1 MLKNLFLSLFDL
13 LTTAFMKTTFVAKTL
28 LSFFLLL
35 SFWVSAQ
42 KSDRELILI
51 DKDWRFSFGHLYDTE
66 KDFGHATGYFSY
78 LTKTGFGDG
87 PAAKDFDD
95 RAWRKLDLPH
105 DWAVEQPFSESASFS
120 HGFKAAGKNYPE
132 KSIGWYRKKINIP
145 ESDLDKIISIKFD
158 GVFRNSKV
166 FFNGFYLGTEQSGY
180 NGFEYDVTAYVNY
193 GGENTIVVRADA
205 SMEEGW
211 FYEGAGIYRHVYL
224 QKTNSVH
231 IKANGTYVTSE
242 FKNNEADVIAAVSI
256 ENKGNYKGSIEIV
269 QTIFDNEKKQIA
281 TFSESLLAPEFY
293 KTITHHSKFY
303 VENPKLWDIDSPNLY
318 RLVTQIKQNEKLI
331 DSYETTFGIRTIAF
345 DPENGFFLNGK
356 SLKLKGTNNH
366 QDHAGVGTALPD
378 EIQYYRIKKLKEMG
392 SNAYRCSHHPPTPEL
407 LKACDEL
414 GMLVIDETRLM
425 GINDYHLND
434 LQRMMERDRNHP
446 SIFCWSVGN
455 EEWNIEGGI
464 VGERIT
470 NVMQNFAKSIDPT
483 RPVTVGIS
491 SGFKSGISSV
501 VEIMGYNY
509 LGNGDIDAHRNQF
522 KNQPGMGTE
531 EGSTFATRGI
541 YFTDDAKHYQSA
553 YDKKPRPTFYSIEE
567 GWKFYAERPYLAG
580 MFIWTGFDYRGEPT
594 PYGWPSVTS
603 YFGMMD
609 VCGFPKDNVF
619 YLKSWWGKE
628 PVLHLLPHWNWSGME
643 GTAIDVWAYSNCD
656 EVELFL
662 NKKSLGKKK
671 MEQNGHLE
679 WKVNYSP
686 GTLEAVGYKN
696 DKKVLSEIQKT
707 TGKVEKIKLS
717 LDKENVAKG
726 NVSVVTVEVT
736 DKNGLHVPTA
746 NDEIEFA
753 IKGGKILGVGNGNPT
768 SLENDQFIDNLALVS
783 ITNFQEQKGT
793 TAVLPQQLSNYSES
807 EWITAF
813 KDRDYKKQ
821 VPSYIY
827 RGEFELKSNS
837 VKNTVSFFYKKIGV
851 ENVVFVNGTKVEPST
866 EDAQKYTFNTAILK
880 EGKNTIYIVATPLQ
894 KVKDWDVMN
903 TDPGVIQV
911 ITPAEPWKRK
921 LFNGYVQ
928 IIIQKEDN
936 AKEFVLSASAK
947 GLQTGI
953 LKLK

>member
-1 MLKNLFLSLFDL
+1 MKILFSR
-13 LTTAFMKTTFVAKTL
+13 T
-28 LSFFLLL
+28 FLLL
-35 SFWVSAQ
+35 FIVLSDLSFAQ
-42 KSDRELILI
+42 NKSDRELILI
-51 DKDWRFSFGHLYDTE
+51 DKDWRFSFGHLYDTQ

-105 DWAVEQPFSESASFS
+105 DWAVEQPFGESGSFS

-132 KSIGWYRKKINIP
+132 KSIGWYRKKINVP
-145 ESDLDKIISIKFD
+145 ESDLGKIISIQFD

-166 FFNGFYLGTEQSGY
+166 FFNGYYLGTTESGY
-180 NGFEYDVTAYVNY
+180 NAFEYDVTAYVNY

-224 QKTNSVH
+224 KKTNPIHVDQ
-231 IKANGTYVTSE
+231 NGTFVTSE
-242 FKNNEADVIAAVSI
+242 LINNDATITAAI
-256 ENKGNYKGSIEIV
+256 TIKNKGKFKGSIDVV
-269 QTIFDNEKKQIA
+269 QKILDAQNKQVAIS
-281 TFSESLLAPEFY
+281 SENILAPEFY
-293 KTITHHSKFY
+293 KTIDYSSKLRI
-303 VENPKLWDIDSPNLY
+303 ENPLLWDIDLPNLY
-318 RLVTQIKQNEKLI
+318 QLITEIKKEGKII
-331 DSYETTFGIRTIAF
+331 DSYKTSFGIRTIKF
-345 DPENGFFLNGK
+345 DSEKGFFLNGK
-356 SLKLKGTNNH
+356 SIKLKGTNNH
-366 QDHAGVGTALPD
+366 QDHAGIGTALPD

-434 LQRMMERDRNHP
+434 LERMMKRDRNHP

-455 EEWNIEGGI
+455 EEWNIEGNI

-470 NVMQNFAKSIDPT
+470 NVMQDFAKTIDPT

-509 LGNGDIDAHRNQF
+509 LGNGDIDAHRNEF
-522 KNQPGMGTE
+522 KKQPGMGTE

-567 GWKFYAERPYLAG
+567 GWKFYAKRPYLAG

-643 GTAIDVWAYSNCD
+643 GKEITVWAYSNCD

-671 MEQNGHLE
+671 MEINSHLE
-679 WKVNYSP
+679 WKVSYSP
-686 GTLEAVGYKN
+686 GTLEAIGYKN
-696 DKKVLSEIQKT
+696 GKKVLTAVQRT
-707 TGKVEKIKLS
+707 TGKAENIKLK
-717 LDKENVAKG
+717 LDKENVLKG
-726 NVSVVTVEVT
+726 NVAVVTVEAT
-736 DKNGLHVPTA
+736 DKNGLNVPTA
-746 NDEIEFA
+746 NDEITFS
-753 IKGGKILGVGNGNPT
+753 IKGGKILGVGNGDPT
-768 SLENDQFIDNLALVS
+768 SLESDQFIDDISLVAIANLK
-783 ITNFQEQKGT
+783 EQKMAN
-793 TAVLPQQLSNYSES
+793 AVLSQQLSNFEEN
-807 EWITAF
+807 EWTEAF

-821 VPSYIY
+821 APSYIY
-827 RGEFELKSNS
+827 KGEFELKNNALTN
-837 VKNTVSFFYKKIGV
+837 KVSFFYKKIGV
-851 ENVVFVNGTKVEPST
+851 ETVVFINGNKVEAST
-866 EDAQKYTFNTAILK
+866 DDAQKYILNSNILK
-880 EGKNTIYIVATPLQ
+880 QGKNTIHIAATPLQ
-894 KVKDWDVMN
+894 KIKDWDVMN
-903 TDPGVIQV
+903 TNPGIIQV
-911 ITPAEPWKRK
+911 ITPAEPCKRK
-921 LFNGYVQ
+921 LFNGYAQ

-936 AKEFVLSASAK
+936 TKEVVLSASAK
-947 GLQTGI
+947 GLKMTTLS
-953 LKLK
+953 LK

>member
-1 MLKNLFLSLFDL
+1 
-13 LTTAFMKTTFVAKTL
+13 MKTTFTQK
-28 LSFFLLL
+28 SIFYFFLLC
-35 SFWVSAQ
+35 SFHLLAQ
-42 KSDRELILI
+42 NKSGRELFLI
-51 DKDWRFSFGHLYDTE
+51 DKDWRFSFGHLYDTK
-66 KDFGHATGYFSY
+66 KDFGHAEGYFSY

-87 PAAKDFDD
+87 PAASGFDD
-95 RAWRKLDLPH
+95 RAWRKLNLPH
-105 DWAVEQPFSESASFS
+105 DWAVEQPFSENASFS
-120 HGFKAAGKNYPE
+120 HGFKSAGKNFPE

-145 ESDLDKIISIKFD
+145 NEDLGKIISLKFD

-166 FFNGFYLGTEQSGY
+166 FFNGFYLGTEESGY

-193 GGENTIVVRADA
+193 GGENTIVVRVDA

-224 QKTNSVH
+224 QKTNPLHV
-231 IKANGTYVTSE
+231 AQNGTYVTSE
-242 FKNNEADVIAAVSI
+242 ITNDNALITAEVKLL
-256 ENKGNYKGSIEIV
+256 NKGHFKGNVEIN
-269 QTIFDNEKKQIA
+269 QTVLDASGKQVA
-281 TFSESLLAPEFY
+281 TNSENVTAPEFY
-293 KTITHHSKFY
+293 KTNTFSSKLN
-303 VENPKLWDIDSPNLY
+303 VKNPLLWDIDSPNLY
-318 RLVTQIKQNEKLI
+318 QLVTEIKSEGKVI
-331 DSYETTFGIRTIAF
+331 DQYKTSFGIRTIKF

-356 SLKLKGTNNH
+356 HVKLKGTNNH
-366 QDHAGVGTALPD
+366 QDHAGIGTALPD
-378 EIQYYRIKKLKEMG
+378 EIQYYRIAKLKAMG

-407 LKACDEL
+407 LDACDKL

-455 EEWNIEGGI
+455 EEWQIEGGI
-464 VGERIT
+464 TGERIT
-470 NVMQNFAKSIDPT
+470 NTMQDFSKSIDPT

-522 KNQPGMGTE
+522 KQQPGMGTE

-643 GTAIDVWAYSNCD
+643 GKEIDVWAYSNCD

-671 MEQNGHLE
+671 MEQNSHLE
-679 WKVNYSP
+679 WKVNYTP

-696 DKKVLSEIQKT
+696 GKKVLSDIRKT
-707 TGKVEKIKLS
+707 TGKPENIKLS
-717 LDKENVAKG
+717 LDKENVLKG
-726 NVSVVTVEVT
+726 NVSVVTVETT
-736 DKNGLHVPTA
+736 DKNGLHIPTA
-746 NDEIEFA
+746 NDEIMFS
-753 IKGGKILGVGNGNPT
+753 IKGGKILGVGNGDPT
-768 SLENDQFIDNLALVS
+768 SLESDQFIDDIALVAIS
-783 ITNFQEQKGT
+783 NFMEQKET
-793 TAVLPQQLSNYSES
+793 TASLPQQLRNYSEN
-807 EWITAF
+807 EWTEAF
-813 KDRDYKKQ
+813 KNRDYKKQ
-821 VPSYIY
+821 APSYIY
-827 RGEFELKSNS
+827 KGEFDLKNNSTSN
-837 VKNTVSFFYKKIGV
+837 VVSFFYKKIGV
-851 ENVVFVNGTKVEPST
+851 ETVVFVNGNKVEPSK
-866 EDAQKYTFNTAILK
+866 EDFQKYVLNSAILK
-880 EGKNTIYIVATPLQ
+880 QGKNTIHIAATPLQ
-894 KVKDWDVMN
+894 KIKDWDVMN
-903 TDPGVIQV
+903 TDPGIIQV
-911 ITPAEPWKRK
+911 ITPAESWKRK
-921 LFNGYVQ
+921 LFNGYAQ
-928 IIIQKEDN
+928 IIIQKDEN
-936 AKEFVLSASAK
+936 AKEVVLSASAK
-947 GLQTGI
+947 GLRATS
-953 LKLK
+953 LKN

>member
-1 MLKNLFLSLFDL
+1 
-13 LTTAFMKTTFVAKTL
+13 MKTTFTQRAIL
-28 LSFFLLL
+28 FFFLFLLL
-35 SFWVSAQ
+35 PITAQNKSA
-42 KSDRELILI
+42 RELILI
-51 DKDWRFSFGHLYDTE
+51 DKDWRFSLGHLYDAK
-66 KDFGHATGYFSY
+66 KDFGHAEGYFSY

-87 PAAKDFDD
+87 PAASGFDD

-105 DWAVEQPFSESASFS
+105 DWAVEQSFSESASFS
-120 HGFKAAGKNYPE
+120 HGFKSAGKSFPE
-132 KSIGWYRKKINIP
+132 KSIGWYRKKITIP
-145 ESDLDKIISIKFD
+145 NSDLGKIISLKFD
-158 GVFRNSKV
+158 GIFRNSKV
-166 FFNGFYLGTEQSGY
+166 FFNGFYLGTEHSGY
-180 NGFEYDVTAYVNY
+180 NGFEYDVSAYVNY
-193 GGENTIVVRADA
+193 GGENTISVRVDA

-224 QKTNSVH
+224 QKTNPIYV
-231 IKANGTYVTSE
+231 KTNGTFVTSE
-242 FKNNEADVIAAVSI
+242 IKGTNAEITAEVSI
-256 ENKGNYKGSIEIV
+256 ENKGNSKVDLEIV
-269 QTIFDNEKKQIA
+269 QTIFDASNKQIS
-281 TFSESLLAPEFY
+281 TNSEKVSAPEFY
-293 KTITHHSKFY
+293 KKANYSSKLN
-303 VENPKLWDIDSPNLY
+303 VKNPLLWNVDNPNLY
-318 RLVTQIKQNEKLI
+318 RLVTEIKQNEKLI
-331 DSYETTFGIRTIAF
+331 DSYETAFGIRTIKF

-356 SLKLKGTNNH
+356 PLKLKGTNNH
-366 QDHAGVGTALPD
+366 QDHAGIGTALPD

-455 EEWNIEGGI
+455 EEWQIEGGI
-464 VGERIT
+464 IGERIT
-470 NVMQNFAKSIDPT
+470 NIMQNFAKSIDST

-522 KNQPGMGTE
+522 KQQPGMGTE

-628 PVLHLLPHWNWSGME
+628 PVLHVLPHWNWSGME
-643 GTAIDVWAYSNCD
+643 GKEIDVWAYSNCD

-679 WKVNYSP
+679 WKVKYAP

-696 DKKVLSEIQKT
+696 GKKILTDIQKT
-707 TGKVEKIKLS
+707 TGREENIKLS
-717 LDKENVAKG
+717 LDKENVLKA

-746 NDEIEFA
+746 NNEISFS
-753 IKGGKILGVGNGNPT
+753 ITGGKILGVGNGDPT
-768 SLENDQFIDNLALVS
+768 SLESDQFIDDIRLLS
-783 ITNFQEQKGT
+783 IINFMEQKGR
-793 TAVLPQQLSNYSES
+793 TASLPQQLPNFPQN
-807 EWITAF
+807 EWKEAF

-821 VPSYIY
+821 APSYIY
-827 RGEFELKSNS
+827 KGEFDLKNNS
-837 VKNTVSFFYKKIGV
+837 DSIVVSFFYKKIGV
-851 ENVVFVNGTKVEPST
+851 ETVVFVNGNKVEPSA
-866 EDAQKYTFNTAILK
+866 EDAQKYILNSAILK
-880 EGKNTIYIVATPLQ
+880 EGKNTIHIATTPLQ
-894 KVKDWDVMN
+894 KIKDWDVMN
-903 TDPGVIQV
+903 TDPGIIQI
-911 ITPAEPWKRK
+911 ITPAESWKRK
-921 LFNGYVQ
+921 LFNGYAQ
-928 IIIQKEDN
+928 IIIQNEEN
-936 AKEFVLSASAK
+936 AKEVVLSASAK
-947 GLQTGI
+947 GLKAGS
-953 LKLK
+953 LSFK

>member
-1 MLKNLFLSLFDL
+1 MKSIFLHRIILSILYLISFITAAQNQSERDL
-13 LTTAFMKTTFVAKTL
+13 T
-28 LSFFLLL
+28 
-35 SFWVSAQ
+35 
-42 KSDRELILI
+42 LI
-51 DKDWRFSFGHLYDTE
+51 DKDWRFSFGHLYDTQ
-66 KDFGHATGYFSY
+66 KDFNHATGYFSY

-87 PAAKDFDD
+87 PAAQNFDD

-105 DWAVEQPFSESASFS
+105 DWAVEQPFSEKASFS
-120 HGFKAAGKNYPE
+120 HGFKTAGKGFPE
-132 KSIGWYRKKINIP
+132 KSIGWYRKKISIP
-145 ESDLDKIISIKFD
+145 ETDKGRIISLKFD

-166 FFNGFYLGTEQSGY
+166 FFNGFFLGTEESGY

-224 QKTNSVH
+224 QKTNPIH
-231 IKANGTYVTSE
+231 IAANGTYVTSE
-242 FKNNEADVIAAVSI
+242 IQNDNAEVTAQVTI
-256 ENKGNYKGSIEIV
+256 ENKGNYKGAIEIV
-269 QTIFDNEKKQIA
+269 QSILDAEAKQIA
-281 TFSESLLAPEFY
+281 TTSENTSAPGFY
-293 KTITHHSKFY
+293 KTVNYTSKLK
-303 VENPKLWDIDSPNLY
+303 VNNPLLWDLENPNLY
-318 RLVTQIKQNEKLI
+318 RLITEIRQGGKTI
-331 DSYETTFGIRTIAF
+331 DRYETSFGIRTIKF
-345 DPENGFFLNGK
+345 DAEKGFFLNGK
-356 SLKLKGTNNH
+356 SVKLKGTNNH
-366 QDHAGVGTALPD
+366 QDHAGIGTALPD
-378 EIQYYRIKKLKEMG
+378 ELQYYRIKKLKQMG

-434 LQRMMERDRNHP
+434 LKRMIERDRNHP

-470 NVMQNFAKSIDPT
+470 NVMQDFTKSIDST

-509 LGNGDIDAHRNQF
+509 LGNGDIDAHRNEF
-522 KNQPGMGTE
+522 RHQPGMGTE

-541 YFTDDAKHYQSA
+541 YFDDEAKHYKSA

-628 PVLHLLPHWNWSGME
+628 PVLHIMPHWNWAGME
-643 GTAIDVWAYSNCD
+643 GKEIDVWVHSNCE

-662 NKKSLGKKK
+662 NRKSLGKKK
-671 MEQNGHLE
+671 MEVNSHLE
-679 WKVNYSP
+679 WKVKYIP
-686 GTLEAVGYKN
+686 GTLEAIGYKN
-696 DKKVLSEIQKT
+696 GKKVLSETQKT
-707 TGKVEKIKLS
+707 VGIAEKIKLS
-717 LDKENVAKG
+717 VDKENQTNSSV
-726 NVSVVTVEVT
+726 VVVTVEST
-736 DKNGLHVPTA
+736 DKKGLNVPTA
-746 NDEIEFA
+746 NHEITFS

-768 SLENDQFIDNLALVS
+768 SLEKDQFIDDMELLP
-783 ITNFQEQKGT
+783 ITNFEEKKLASADSDQKVT
-793 TAVLPQQLSNYSES
+793 DSDNDWKV
-807 EWITAF
+807 AF
-813 KDRDYKKQ
+813 KDRDYKNQ
-821 VPSYIY
+821 APAYVY
-827 RGEFELKSNS
+827 RGKFELKNNIAT
-837 VKNTVSFFYKKIGV
+837 NTVTFFYKKIGV
-851 ENVVFVNGTKVEPST
+851 NAVIFVNGNRIAPTK
-866 EDAQKYTFNTAILK
+866 EDDQKYIFGSNVLK
-880 EGKNTIYIVATPLQ
+880 QGTNTIQIIAPPLQ

-903 TDPGVIQV
+903 TDPGIIQV
-911 ITPAEPWKRK
+911 ITPAETWKRK
-921 LFNGYVQ
+921 LFNGYAQ
-928 IIIQKEDN
+928 IIIQKEEN
-936 AKEFVLSASAK
+936 TNEVVLSAEAK
-947 GLQTGI
+947 GLNEGTLV
-953 LKLK
+953 LKK

>member
-1 MLKNLFLSLFDL
+1 
-13 LTTAFMKTTFVAKTL
+13 MKTTFVQKTIL
-28 LSFFLLL
+28 CFFLVCSFHLL
-35 SFWVSAQ
+35 AQ
-42 KSDRELILI
+42 NKSGRALVLI
-51 DKDWRFSFGHLYDTE
+51 DKDWSFSFGHQYDTK
-66 KDFGHATGYFSY
+66 KDFGHAEGYFSY

-87 PAAKDFDD
+87 PAASGFDD

-105 DWAVEQPFSESASFS
+105 DWAVEQPFSETASFS
-120 HGFKAAGKNYPE
+120 HGFKSAGKNFPE

-145 ESDLDKIISIKFD
+145 NEDLGKIISLKFD

-166 FFNGFYLGTEQSGY
+166 FFNGFYLGTEESGY
-180 NGFEYDVTAYVNY
+180 NGFEYDVSAYVNY
-193 GGENTIVVRADA
+193 GGENTIVVRVDA

-224 QKTNSVH
+224 QKTNPIH
-231 IKANGTYVTSE
+231 IIQNGTYVTSE
-242 FKNNEADVIAAVSI
+242 LMGNDALVTADVKIKNNG
-256 ENKGNYKGSIEIV
+256 KFKGSIEVV
-269 QTIFDNEKKQIA
+269 QTILNNKNKQVAIS
-281 TFSESLLAPEFY
+281 SENVLAPEFY
-293 KTITHHSKFY
+293 QTINYSSKLR
-303 VENPKLWDIDSPNLY
+303 VENPLLWDIDSPNLY
-318 RLVTQIKQNEKLI
+318 QLITEIKKDGEVI
-331 DSYETTFGIRTIAF
+331 DSYKTSFGIRTIEF
-345 DPENGFFLNGK
+345 NPENGFFLNGK
-356 SLKLKGTNNH
+356 PVKLKGTNNH
-366 QDHAGVGTALPD
+366 QDHAGIGTALPD
-378 EIQYYRIKKLKEMG
+378 EIQYYRIAKLKEMG

-407 LKACDEL
+407 LDACDKL

-425 GINDYHLND
+425 GINEYHLND

-455 EEWNIEGGI
+455 EEWQIEGGI
-464 VGERIT
+464 TGERIT
-470 NVMQNFAKSIDPT
+470 NIMQDFSKSIDRT

-628 PVLHLLPHWNWSGME
+628 PVLHVLPHWNWSGME
-643 GTAIDVWAYSNCD
+643 GKEIDVWAYSNCD

-671 MEQNGHLE
+671 MEQNSHLE
-679 WKVNYSP
+679 WKVKYTA

-696 DKKVLSEIQKT
+696 GKKVLSDVHKT
-707 TGKVEKIKLS
+707 TGKAENIKLS
-717 LDKENVAKG
+717 LDKENILKG
-726 NVSVVTVEVT
+726 NVSVLTVETT
-736 DKNGLHVPTA
+736 DKNGLHIPTA
-746 NDEIEFA
+746 NDEIMFS
-753 IKGGKILGVGNGNPT
+753 IKGGKILGVGNGDPT
-768 SLENDQFIDNLALVS
+768 SLESDQIIDDITLVAIS
-783 ITNFQEQKGT
+783 NFMEQKAT
-793 TAVLPQQLSNYSES
+793 TASLPQELSNYSDK
-807 EWITAF
+807 EWTEAF

-821 VPSYIY
+821 ASSYIY
-827 RGEFELKSNS
+827 KGEFDLKNNSASN
-837 VKNTVSFFYKKIGV
+837 VVSFFYKKLGV
-851 ENVVFVNGTKVEPST
+851 ETVVFVNGNKVGPSK
-866 EDAQKYTFNTAILK
+866 DDSQKYVLNSAILK
-880 EGKNTIYIVATPLQ
+880 EGKNTIHIAATPLQ

-903 TDPGVIQV
+903 TDPGIIQV

-921 LFNGYVQ
+921 LFNGYAQ
-928 IIIQKEDN
+928 IIIQKDEN
-936 AKEFVLSASAK
+936 VKEAVLSASAQ
-947 GLQTGI
+947 GLKNSVI
-953 LKLK
+953 VVK

>member
-1 MLKNLFLSLFDL
+1 
-13 LTTAFMKTTFVAKTL
+13 MKTTFTQKAI
-28 LSFFLLL
+28 LSFFILFLLPVL
-35 SFWVSAQ
+35 AQ
-42 KSDRELILI
+42 NKSDRELILL
-51 DKDWRFSFGHLYDTE
+51 DKDWRFSFGHLYDTK
-66 KDFGHATGYFSY
+66 KDFGHAEGYFSY

-87 PAAKDFDD
+87 PAASGFDD

-120 HGFKAAGKNYPE
+120 HGFKAAGKNFPE
-132 KSIGWYRKKINIP
+132 KSIGWYRKKITIP
-145 ESDLDKIISIKFD
+145 NSDLGKIISLKFD

-166 FFNGFYLGTEQSGY
+166 FFNGFYLGTEESGY
-180 NGFEYDVTAYVNY
+180 NGFEYDVSAYVNY
-193 GGENTIVVRADA
+193 GGENTISVRVDA

-224 QKTNSVH
+224 QKTNPVH
-231 IKANGTYVTSE
+231 VKTNGTYVTSE
-242 FKNNEADVIAAVSI
+242 IKGINAEITAEVSI
-256 ENKGNYKGSIEIV
+256 ENKGNSKGDLEIV
-269 QTIFDNEKKQIA
+269 QTIFDASNKKISTNSEKV
-281 TFSESLLAPEFY
+281 TAPEFY
-293 KTITHHSKFY
+293 KTANYISKFT
-303 VENPKLWDIDSPNLY
+303 VKNPLLWDVDAPNLY
-318 RLVTQIKQNEKLI
+318 RLVTQIRKDGEQI
-331 DSYETTFGIRTIAF
+331 DSYETAFGIRTIKF

-356 SLKLKGTNNH
+356 PLKLKGTNNH
-366 QDHAGVGTALPD
+366 QDHAGIGTALSD

-434 LQRMMERDRNHP
+434 LKRMIERDRNHP

-455 EEWNIEGGI
+455 EEWQIEGGI
-464 VGERIT
+464 IGERIT
-470 NVMQNFAKSIDPT
+470 NIMQDFSKAVDST

-541 YFTDDAKHYQSA
+541 YFTDDSKHYQSA

-609 VCGFPKDNVF
+609 VCGFPKDNAF
-619 YLKSWWGKE
+619 YLKSWWGNE
-628 PVLHLLPHWNWSGME
+628 PVLHLLPHWNWNGME
-643 GTAIDVWAYSNCD
+643 GKEIDVWAYSNCD

-662 NKKSLGKKK
+662 NKKSLVKKK

-679 WKVNYSP
+679 WKVNYTP
-686 GTLEAVGYKN
+686 GTLEAIGYKN
-696 DKKVLSEIQKT
+696 GKKVLTETQKT
-707 TGKVEKIKLS
+707 TGKVENIKLS
-717 LDKENVAKG
+717 LDKENVLKG

-736 DKNGLHVPTA
+736 DKNGLHVPMA
-746 NDEIEFA
+746 NDEITFS

-768 SLENDQFIDNLALVS
+768 SLENDKFIDDIALVTIS
-783 ITNFQEQKGT
+783 NFKEQKVN
-793 TAVLPQQLSNYSES
+793 TASLPQQLPNYSEN
-807 EWITAF
+807 EWTEAF

-821 VPSYIY
+821 AASYIY
-827 RGEFELKSNS
+827 KGEFDLKNNSASNI
-837 VKNTVSFFYKKIGV
+837 VSFFYKKIGV
-851 ENVVFVNGTKVEPST
+851 ETVVFINGNKIEPST
-866 EDAQKYTFNTAILK
+866 EDAQKYILSSSILK
-880 EGKNTIYIVATPLQ
+880 EGKNTIHIAATPLQ
-894 KVKDWDVMN
+894 KIKDWDVMN
-903 TDPGVIQV
+903 TDPGIIQV
-911 ITPAEPWKRK
+911 ITPAESWKRN
-921 LFNGYVQ
+921 LFNGYAQ
-928 IIIQKEDN
+928 IIIQKDEN
-936 AKEFVLSASAK
+936 AKEVVLSASAK
-947 GLQTGI
+947 GLKAGN
-953 LKLK
+953 LSAK

>member
-1 MLKNLFLSLFDL
+1 
-13 LTTAFMKTTFVAKTL
+13 MKTTLNKLFFYT
-28 LSFFLLL
+28 FFLICFTVL
-35 SFWVSAQ
+35 AQ
-42 KSDRELILI
+42 NKTGRELILI
-51 DKDWRFSFGHLYDTE
+51 DKDWRFSFGHLYDTK
-66 KDFGHATGYFSY
+66 KDFGHAEGYFSY

-105 DWAVEQPFSESASFS
+105 DWAVEQSFSESASFS

-132 KSIGWYRKKINIP
+132 KSIGWYRKKITIP
-145 ESDLDKIISIKFD
+145 NEDLGRIISLKFD

-166 FFNGFYLGTEQSGY
+166 FFNGFYLGTHESGY

-224 QKTNSVH
+224 QKTNPIHVV
-231 IKANGTYVTSE
+231 ANGTYVTSE
-242 FKNNEADVIAAVSI
+242 LKNNDADIIADVTI
-256 ENKGNYKGSIEIV
+256 ENKGDYKGSIEIL
-269 QTIFDNEKKQIA
+269 QTVFDPNNKQVA
-281 TFSESLLAPEFY
+281 FGSENVLAPEFY
-293 KTITHHSKFY
+293 QKSNYSSKLY
-303 VENPKLWDIDSPNLY
+303 VKNPLLWDLDSPNLY
-318 RLVTQIKQNEKLI
+318 RLQTQIKQDGKVI
-331 DSYETTFGIRTIAF
+331 DNYETSFGIRTIKF
-345 DPENGFFLNGK
+345 DAENGFFLNGK
-356 SLKLKGTNNH
+356 SIKLKGTNNH
-366 QDHAGVGTALPD
+366 QDHAGIGTALPD
-378 EIQYYRIKKLKEMG
+378 ELQYYRIKKLKEMG
-392 SNAYRCSHHPPTPEL
+392 ANAYRCSHHPPTPEL
-407 LKACDEL
+407 LEACDKL

-425 GINDYHLND
+425 GINEYHLND

-455 EEWNIEGGI
+455 EEWQIEGGI
-464 VGERIT
+464 TGERIT

-628 PVLHLLPHWNWSGME
+628 PVLHLLPHWNWSGKE
-643 GTAIDVWAYSNCD
+643 GQEIDVWAYSNCD

-671 MEQNGHLE
+671 MQLNSHLE
-679 WKVNYSP
+679 WKVKYEA
-686 GTLEAVGYKN
+686 GTLEAIGYKN
-696 DKKVLSEIQKT
+696 GKKVLTETQKT
-707 TGKVEKIKLS
+707 TGNPENVKLS
-717 LDKENVAKG
+717 LDKENQPNSK
-726 NVSVVTVEVT
+726 VSVITVEVT
-736 DKNGLHVPTA
+736 DKKGLHVPTA
-746 NDEIEFA
+746 DNEITFD

-768 SLENDQFIDNLALVS
+768 SLENDQFIDDLELVS
-783 ITNFQEQKGT
+783 ITNLQEQKGK
-793 TAVLPQQLSNYSES
+793 TADLTLQSNYKES

-813 KDRDYKKQ
+813 KDRDYKNQ
-821 VPSYIY
+821 APSYIY
-827 RGEFELKSNS
+827 KGNFELKSVS
-837 VKNTVSFFYKKIGV
+837 DKNQVNFYYKKIGIATEV
-851 ENVVFVNGTKVEPST
+851 YINGNKVNPST
-866 EDAQKYTFNTAILK
+866 EDAQKYVLDAKILK
-880 EGKNTIYIVATPLQ
+880 QGNNSIYIIATPLQ
-894 KVKDWDVMN
+894 KIKDWDVMN
-903 TDPGVIQV
+903 TDPGIIQV
-911 ITPAEPWKRK
+911 ITPAESWKRK
-921 LFNGYVQ
+921 LFNGYAQ
-928 IIIQKEDN
+928 IIIQKEEN
-936 AKEFVLSASAK
+936 GKEVVLTASAK
-947 GLQTGI
+947 GLRLGT
-953 LKLK
+953 LSVK

>member
-1 MLKNLFLSLFDL
+1 
-13 LTTAFMKTTFVAKTL
+13 MKTTFKKL
-28 LSFFLLL
+28 FFCILFLICITAG
-35 SFWVSAQ
+35 AQ
-42 KSDRELILI
+42 NKSNRELISI
-51 DKDWRFSFGHLYDTE
+51 DKDWRFSFGHLYDTK
-66 KDFGHATGYFSY
+66 KDFGHAEGYFSY

-120 HGFKAAGKNYPE
+120 HGFKAAGKNYTE
-132 KSIGWYRKKINIP
+132 KSIGWYRKKITIDN
-145 ESDLDKIISIKFD
+145 EDLGRIISLKFD
-158 GVFRNSKV
+158 GIFRNSKV
-166 FFNGFYLGTEQSGY
+166 FFNGFYLGTHESGY
-180 NGFEYDVTAYVNY
+180 NGVEYDVTAYVNY
-193 GGENTIVVRADA
+193 GGENTIVVRVDA

-224 QKTNSVH
+224 QKTNPIHVQT
-231 IKANGTYVTSE
+231 NGTYVTSE
-242 FKNNEADVIAAVSI
+242 LKNNDADVTAVVTI
-256 ENKGNYKGSIEIV
+256 ENKGDFKGAIAII
-269 QTIFDNEKKQIA
+269 QTIFDADNKQVA
-281 TFSESLLAPEFY
+281 FGSENVLAPEFY
-293 KTITHHSKFY
+293 QKSNYSSKLY
-303 VENPKLWDIDSPNLY
+303 VKKPLLWDLDSPNLY
-318 RLVTQIKQNEKLI
+318 RLVTQIQQDGKVI
-331 DSYETTFGIRTIAF
+331 DRYETFFGIRTIEFNA
-345 DPENGFFLNGK
+345 ENGFFLNGK
-356 SLKLKGTNNH
+356 PVKLKGTNNH
-366 QDHAGVGTALPD
+366 QDHAGIGTALPD
-378 EIQYYRIKKLKEMG
+378 ELQYYRIQKLKEMG

-407 LKACDEL
+407 LDACDKL

-425 GINDYHLND
+425 GINKYHLND
-434 LQRMMERDRNHP
+434 LQQMIERDRNHP

-455 EEWNIEGGI
+455 EEWQIEGGI
-464 VGERIT
+464 TGERIT
-470 NVMQNFAKSIDPT
+470 NVMQKFAKSIDNT

-553 YDKKPRPTFYSIEE
+553 YDKKPRPSFYSIEE

-643 GTAIDVWAYSNCD
+643 GKEIEVWAYSNCE

-679 WKVNYSP
+679 WKVKYEA
-686 GTLEAVGYKN
+686 GTLEAIGFKN
-696 DKKVLSEIQKT
+696 GKKVLVETKKT
-707 TGKVEKIKLS
+707 TGNPESIKLS
-717 LDKENVAKG
+717 LDKENQPNSK
-726 NVSVVTVEVT
+726 VSVITVEVT
-736 DKNGLHVPTA
+736 DKKGLHVPTA
-746 NDEIEFA
+746 DNEITFD

-768 SLENDQFIDNLALVS
+768 SLENDQFIDDLELVS
-783 ITNFQEQKGT
+783 ITNLQEQKGK
-793 TAVLPQQLSNYSES
+793 TADLSLQLNYNEN

-821 VPSYIY
+821 APSYIY
-827 RGEFELKSNS
+827 KGNFQLKS
-837 VKNTVSFFYKKIGV
+837 VSDQNQVNFFYKKIGV
-851 ENVVFVNGTKVEPST
+851 TTEVYINGNKVNPSS
-866 EDAQKYTFNTAILK
+866 EDAQKYILEAKILK
-880 EGKNTIYIVATPLQ
+880 QGDNSIYIIATPLQ

-903 TDPGVIQV
+903 TDPGIIQV
-911 ITPAEPWKRK
+911 ITPAESWKRK
-921 LFNGYVQ
+921 LFNGYAQ
-928 IIIQKEDN
+928 IIIQKDDN
-936 AKEFVLSASAK
+936 AKEVVVTASAK
-947 GLQTGI
+947 GVKNAVI
-953 LKLK
+953 VVK

>member
-1 MLKNLFLSLFDL
+1 
-13 LTTAFMKTTFVAKTL
+13 MKTTSAKEIL
-28 LSFFLLL
+28 LYFIFLISIASF
-35 SFWVSAQ
+35 AQ
-42 KSDRELILI
+42 NKSDRELILI
-51 DKDWRFSFGHLYDTE
+51 DKDWRFSLGHLYDTK
-66 KDFGHATGYFSY
+66 KDFGHAEGYFSY

-105 DWAVEQPFSESASFS
+105 DWAVEQEFSEKGSFS
-120 HGFKAAGKNYPE
+120 HGFKTAGKGFPE

-145 ESDLDKIISIKFD
+145 QSDQGKIISLKFD

-166 FFNGFYLGTEQSGY
+166 FFNGYFLGTEESGY

-193 GGENTIVVRADA
+193 GGENIIVVRADA

-224 QKTNSVH
+224 QKTNPIH
-231 IKANGTYVTSE
+231 IAQNGTYVTSE
-242 FKNNEADVIAAVSI
+242 IKENLAEVTANVTI
-256 ENKGNYKGSIEIV
+256 ENKGNYKGPIEVV
-269 QTIFDNEKKQIA
+269 QTIFDRESKQVG
-281 TFSESLLAPEFY
+281 FSFEDVNAPEFY
-293 KTITHHSKFY
+293 KTGNYILKLTVK
-303 VENPKLWDIDSPNLY
+303 NPLLWDIESPNLY
-318 RLVTQIKQNEKLI
+318 RLITQIRKDGKLI
-331 DSYETTFGIRTIAF
+331 DSYETSFGIRTIKF
-345 DPENGFFLNGK
+345 DPEKGFFLNGK
-356 SLKLKGTNNH
+356 AIKLKGTNNH
-366 QDHAGVGTALPD
+366 QDHAGIGTALPD
-378 EIQYYRIKKLKEMG
+378 ALQYYRIKKLKEMG

-434 LQRMMERDRNHP
+434 LKRLIERDRNHP
-446 SIFCWSVGN
+446 SIICWSVGN

-470 NVMQNFAKSIDPT
+470 NVMQEFAKSLDAT

-509 LGNGDIDAHRNQF
+509 MGNGDIDAHRNEF

-567 GWKFYAERPYLAG
+567 GWKFYASRPYLAG

-619 YLKSWWGKE
+619 YLKSWWGNV
-628 PVLHLLPHWNWSGME
+628 PVLHIMPHWNWSGME
-643 GTAIDVWAYSNCD
+643 GKQIDVWVHSNCD

-671 MEQNGHLE
+671 MEQYGHLE
-679 WKVNYSP
+679 WKVNYTP
-686 GTLEAVGYKN
+686 GTLEAIGYKN
-696 DKKVLSEIQKT
+696 GKKIVTDIQKT
-707 TGKVEKIKLS
+707 TGNAENIKLS
-717 LDKENVAKG
+717 VDAENPSNA
-726 NVSVVTVEVT
+726 NVSVITVEVL
-736 DKNGLHVPTA
+736 DKKGLHIPTA
-746 NDEIEFA
+746 NDEITFA
-753 IKGGKILGVGNGNPT
+753 IKGGKILGVGNGDPT
-768 SLENDQFIDNLALVS
+768 SLEKDQFIDDITLVP
-783 ITNFQEQKGT
+783 ITNFEERKQAYVDNANQSALDE
-793 TAVLPQQLSNYSES
+793 SNAWKE
-807 EWITAF
+807 AF
-813 KDRDYKKQ
+813 KDRDYKNQ
-821 VPSYIY
+821 ASAYIY
-827 RGEFELKSNS
+827 RGKFELKNNLQSNS
-837 VKNTVSFFYKKIGV
+837 VDFFYKKIGV
-851 ENVVFVNGTKVEPST
+851 NESVFVNGNLVTANADDP
-866 EDAQKYTFNTAILK
+866 QKYHLNKSVLK
-880 EGKNTIYIVATPLQ
+880 EGSNIITIRASPLQ

-903 TDPGVIQV
+903 TDPGIIRV
-911 ITPAEPWKRK
+911 ITPSEPWKRK
-921 LFNGYVQ
+921 LFNGYAQ
-928 IIIQKEDN
+928 IIVQKNESGS
-936 AKEFVLSASAK
+936 EVVLSASAK
-947 GLQTGI
+947 GLKPAVLNINQ
-953 LKLK
+953 KKN

>member
-1 MLKNLFLSLFDL
+1 
-13 LTTAFMKTTFVAKTL
+13 MKTTSVAKTL

-42 KSDRELILI
+42 KSERELILI

-145 ESDLDKIISIKFD
+145 ESDLGKIISIKFD

-224 QKTNSVH
+224 QKTNPIHV
-231 IKANGTYVTSE
+231 KANGTYVTSE
-242 FKNNEADVIAAVSI
+242 LKNNDAEITAEVSM
-256 ENKGNYKGSIEIV
+256 ENKGNFTGSLEVI
-269 QTIFDNEKKQIA
+269 QTIFDGSNKQIV
-281 TFSESLLAPEFY
+281 TNSEKVTAPEFY
-293 KTITHHSKFY
+293 KTATFTSKLN
-303 VENPKLWDIDSPNLY
+303 VKNPLLWDIDTPNLY
-318 RLVTQIKQNEKLI
+318 RLVAQIQQNGKVI
-331 DSYETTFGIRTIAF
+331 DSYETTFGIRTIKF
-345 DPENGFFLNGK
+345 DAENGFFLNGK
-356 SLKLKGTNNH
+356 PLKLKGTNNH
-366 QDHAGVGTALPD
+366 QDHAGIGTALPD

-567 GWKFYAERPYLAG
+567 GWKFYSERPYLAG

-628 PVLHLLPHWNWSGME
+628 PVLHLLPHWNWNGME

-679 WKVNYSP
+679 WKVNYTP

-696 DKKVLSEIQKT
+696 GKKVLTEIQKT
-707 TGKVEKIKLS
+707 TGKAENIKLS
-717 LDKENVAKG
+717 LDKENVVKG

-736 DKNGLHVPTA
+736 DKNGLHVPIA

-768 SLENDQFIDNLALVS
+768 SLENDQFIDDLALVS

-793 TAVLPQQLSNYSES
+793 TSVLPQQLSNYPES

-821 VPSYIY
+821 ASSYIY
-827 RGEFELKSNS
+827 RGEFELKNNS

-851 ENVVFVNGTKVEPST
+851 ETVVFVNGTKVEPSK

-880 EGKNTIYIVATPLQ
+880 EGKNTIHIVATPLL

-903 TDPGVIQV
+903 TDPGVIQI

-921 LFNGYVQ
+921 LFNGYAQ

-936 AKEFVLSASAK
+936 AKEVILSASAK
-947 GLQTGI
+947 GLRTGS
-953 LKLK
+953 LKN

>member
-1 MLKNLFLSLFDL
+1 
-13 LTTAFMKTTFVAKTL
+13 MKTTSAKEIL
-28 LSFFLLL
+28 LYFIFLISIASF
-35 SFWVSAQ
+35 AQ
-42 KSDRELILI
+42 NKSSRELILI
-51 DKDWRFSFGHLYDTE
+51 DKDWRFSLGHLYDTK
-66 KDFGHATGYFSY
+66 KDFGHAEGYFSY

-105 DWAVEQPFSESASFS
+105 DWAVEQEFSEKGSFS
-120 HGFKAAGKNYPE
+120 HGFKTAGKGFPE

-145 ESDLDKIISIKFD
+145 QSDQGKIISLKFD

-166 FFNGFYLGTEQSGY
+166 FFNGYFLGTEESGY

-193 GGENTIVVRADA
+193 GGDNTIVVRADA

-224 QKTNSVH
+224 QKTNPIH
-231 IKANGTYVTSE
+231 IAQNGTYVTAE
-242 FKNNEADVIAAVSI
+242 IKENLAEVTANVTI
-256 ENKGNYKGSIEIV
+256 ENKGNYKGPIEVV
-269 QTIFDNEKKQIA
+269 QTIFDRESKQVG
-281 TFSESLLAPEFY
+281 FSFEDVNAPEFY
-293 KTITHHSKFY
+293 KTGNYILKLTVK
-303 VENPKLWDIDSPNLY
+303 NPLLWDIESPNLY
-318 RLVTQIKQNEKLI
+318 RLITQIRKDGKLI
-331 DSYETTFGIRTIAF
+331 DSYETSFGIRTIKF
-345 DPENGFFLNGK
+345 DPEKGFFLNGK
-356 SLKLKGTNNH
+356 AIKLKGTNNH
-366 QDHAGVGTALPD
+366 QDHAGIGTALPD
-378 EIQYYRIKKLKEMG
+378 ELQYYRIKKLKEMG

-434 LQRMMERDRNHP
+434 LKRLIERDRNHP
-446 SIFCWSVGN
+446 SIICWSVGN

-470 NVMQNFAKSIDPT
+470 NVMQEFAKSLDAT

-509 LGNGDIDAHRNQF
+509 MGNGDIDAHRNEF

-567 GWKFYAERPYLAG
+567 GWKFYASRPYLAG

-619 YLKSWWGKE
+619 YLKSWWGST
-628 PVLHLLPHWNWSGME
+628 PVLHIMPHWNWSGME
-643 GTAIDVWAYSNCD
+643 GKEIDVWVHSNCD

-671 MEQNGHLE
+671 MEQYGHLE
-679 WKVNYSP
+679 WKVNYTP
-686 GTLEAVGYKN
+686 GTLEAIGYKN
-696 DKKVLSEIQKT
+696 GKKIVTDIQKT
-707 TGKVEKIKLS
+707 TGNAENIKLS
-717 LDKENVAKG
+717 VDAENPSNA
-726 NVSVVTVEVT
+726 NISVITVEVL
-736 DKNGLHVPTA
+736 DKKGLHIPTA
-746 NDEIEFA
+746 NDEITFA
-753 IKGGKILGVGNGNPT
+753 IKGGKILGVGNGDPT
-768 SLENDQFIDNLALVS
+768 SLEKDQFIDDITLVP
-783 ITNFQEQKGT
+783 ITNFEERKQAYVDNANQSALDE
-793 TAVLPQQLSNYSES
+793 SNAWKE
-807 EWITAF
+807 AF
-813 KDRDYKKQ
+813 KDRDYKNQ
-821 VPSYIY
+821 ASAYIY
-827 RGEFELKSNS
+827 RGKFELKNNLQSNS
-837 VKNTVSFFYKKIGV
+837 VDFFYKKIGV
-851 ENVVFVNGTKVEPST
+851 NESVFVNGNLVTANADDP
-866 EDAQKYTFNTAILK
+866 QKYHLNKSVLK
-880 EGKNTIYIVATPLQ
+880 EGSNIITIRASPLQ

-903 TDPGVIQV
+903 TDPGIIRV
-911 ITPAEPWKRK
+911 ITPSEPWKRK
-921 LFNGYVQ
+921 LFNGYAQ
-928 IIIQKEDN
+928 IIVQKNESGS
-936 AKEFVLSASAK
+936 EVVLSASAK
-947 GLQTGI
+947 GLKPTVLNINQ
-953 LKLK
+953 KKN